1 MKKLNHKNLTILTLY
16 LLSICFCFGCIFGS
30 KTKTPIISPP
40 TKTVIPTAIPIKNIQ
55 KNIPET
61 VKKSEDPIPKT
72 NQGILKILLTN
83 ESIARYRIKE
93 QLVRRNL
100 PNDAIG
106 ETKSIKGELFI
117 DTKNNSIHKI
127 STIEVDLT
135 TLKSDSSRRDRYLKT
150 RSLES
155 DKYPTA
161 KFTTEDIQGS
171 EWLETLNCIYSS
183 INRLPSSLAVIQS
196 KERTIIEE
204 QCFNNQPIPTTG
216 NDEFKLNGTLTI
228 RDVTKP
234 ITWDVKATWIG
245 TTNVTGTAS
254 TKFTFDYFN
263 ITKPSVP
270 IVLGV
275 ADDIRLELDFIAT
288 INVIPK

>member
-1 MKKLNHKNLTILTLY
+1 MKIINNKNLTILTLY

-30 KTKTPIISPP
+30 KAKTPMISPP
-40 TKTVIPTAIPIKNIQ
+40 TKTVIPTTIPIKNIQ
-55 KNIPET
+55 ENIPET
-61 VKKSEDPIPKT
+61 VKKSEDSIPKI

-83 ESIARYRIKE
+83 ESIARYRINE

-100 PNDAIG
+100 PNDAVG

-117 DTKNNSIHKI
+117 DTKNNSIHKT

-171 EWLETLNCIYSS
+171 EWLKTLNCIYSS
-183 INRLPSSLAVIQS
+183 INRLPSSLAEIQL
-196 KERTIIEE
+196 KERTIIEKN
-204 QCFNNQPIPTTG
+204 CFNNQPIPTTG
-216 NDEFKLNGTLTI
+216 KDEFKLNGNLTI

-234 ITWDVKATWIG
+234 ITWDVKATWTG
-245 TTNVTGTAS
+245 TTNVTGIAS

-275 ADDIRLELDFIAT
+275 ADDIRLELDFEAT
-288 INVIPK
+288 INIIPK